1 MDAAGQE
8 AERGAAVGAAVG
20 GVQVEIVQGTIE
32 TQQADVLVSPM
43 VGDYPLSTRV
53 GNILH
58 EAAGSWLTN
67 GFRKVGGEEAMPGDS
82 VLVEGLPGLPTHAVF
97 FLSLIPWDGDESGTT
112 VQVLRLGINNI
123 LTSCENRGFA
133 SVALPVLGAGIAL
146 RFPHS
151 VVARVLMEEIRA
163 FEETRTSSTS
173 LLVRIVTHPSDKEAY
188 EAFMSVQEAV
198 THKEITENDYKDDQD
213 STTKR
218 IVLLGKTGSGKSHLA
233 NTIFGEQLF
242 TANNSANS
250 GTNQCQVETKSISGK
265 SITLVDTPGFFDT
278 RRPEEELNRE
288 IISSMT
294 TCSPGPHVFLIV
306 LKVEKFTTHEQEI
319 VGEICKHFSEDALKY
334 AVVVFTHGDQL
345 EKGTKIEEFV
355 SQNKD
360 LRDLVVK
367 CGGRCHVFD
376 NKYWNNK
383 GQNNYRSNQLQLE
396 ALLQTIDKMVKEKDG
411 ACYTNTFLQN
421 VEKVIRKQEG
431 RIRASLG
438 HLALQEIRKLAQAN
452 VSNQFLI
459 QLAGIATGVL
469 LGAFFGVEA
478 MIRYVFKKIPGGISL
493 VGPVVLAAGEVALTT
508 GAIAGG
514 VAIGTAAVAGG
525 IIGGK
530 AGHDAAVGA
539 KTPTEAVKKAYK
551 AVTDKRQAVLQKLEK
566 N

>member
-8 AERGAAVGAAVG
+8 AERGAAVG

-43 VGDYPLSTRV
+43 VGDNPRSTRV
-53 GNILH
+53 GNIICK
-58 EAAGSWLTN
+58 AAGSRLTN

-97 FLSLIPWDGDESGTT
+97 FLSLIPWNGDESGTA

-123 LTSCENRGFA
+123 LTSCEKGGFA
-133 SVALPVLGAGIAL
+133 SVALPVLGVGIAL

-173 LLVRIVTHPSDKEAY
+173 LLVRIVTHPIDREAY
-188 EAFMSVQEAV
+188 EAFMSVQEAM
-198 THKEITENDYKDDQD
+198 THKEITENYYKDDQD

-233 NTIFGEQLF
+233 NTIFGEELF

-278 RRPEEELNRE
+278 GRPEEELNRE

-306 LKVEKFTTHEQEI
+306 LKVERFTRHEQEL

-334 AVVVFTHGDQL
+334 AVVVFTHGEQL
-345 EKGTKIEEFV
+345 QKETKIEEFV
-355 SQNKD
+355 GQNEN
-360 LRDLVVK
+360 LRNLVAK

-376 NKYWNNK
+376 NKYWENK
-383 GQNNYRSNQLQLE
+383 GQNNYRCNQLQLE

-411 ACYTNTFLQN
+411 AYYTNKFLQN
-421 VEKVIRKQEG
+421 VEKDIRKQEG
-431 RIRASLG
+431 RIRASSG

-452 VSNQFLI
+452 VSNQYLI
-459 QLAGIATGVL
+459 QLAGISTGAL

-478 MIRYVFKKIPGGISL
+478 MIRYVFKKFPGGISL
-493 VGPVVLAAGEVALTT
+493 VGSAVIAGEVTLTT
-508 GAIAGG
+508 GVIAS

-530 AGHDAAVGA
+530 TGHDAAVGA
-539 KTPTEAVKKAYK
+539 KSPTEAVERAYK
-551 AVTDKRQAVLQKLEK
+551 AVTDKRHATLQKLEK